1 MYNYPLALTA
11 SFISTVFVGASYF
24 VTKKSLYLTFQALCI
39 VFLIASYFFTAQF
52 FAMVGLALGLARTL
66 IFYVFEKRDK
76 VAPIWVAFALSA
88 ATLTSYFIVNL
99 GILKTAQPLD
109 LLCVTALIMYAFI
122 FRIRNLKIVRF
133 TMLIPTVFSILFNTL
148 TGAAFFASITYVI
161 ELTANVVSIYKYH
174 IKNENEETQNVSKEN
189 TNENS

>member
-1 MYNYPLALTA
+1 MYNYPVSLTA

-39 VFLIASYFFTAQF
+39 VFLVASYFFTAQF
-52 FAMVGLALGLARTL
+52 FAMVGLAIGLARTL
-66 IFYVFEKRDK
+66 IFYAFEKRDK

-88 ATLTSYFIVNL
+88 ATLVSYFIVNL

-133 TMLIPTVFSILFNTL
+133 TMLIPTILSILFNTL